1 MNHMM
6 INNLFSSQQY
16 RFIKRRP
23 KILQLL
29 NVMDVWTNAIDKGDS
44 IDTIYLDF
52 TKAFDKVSQT
62 MLTSKLNSIGINT
75 NDVSAITSNN
85 DTFHELTFIYFM
97 VCVNG
102 FCRQT
107 MEQSDK
113 DTRCP
118 DEKGIEEI
126 SSIKFEEIHVHLT
139 TQIMSIIFY
148 LKYVTYSLFFALWL
162 WKAGSLAY
170 ATINRCA
177 VASI

>member
-1 MNHMM
+1 
-6 INNLFSSQQY
+6 
-16 RFIKRRP
+16 
-23 KILQLL
+23 
-29 NVMDVWTNAIDKGDS
+29 MDVKNLIQQGEG
-44 IDTIYLDF
+44 F
-52 TKAFDKVSQT
+52 
-62 MLTSKLNSIGINT
+62 LNMYT
-75 NDVSAITSNN
+75 DCENDVSAITSHNN

-97 VCVNG
+97 DRVNG

-126 SSIKFEEIHVHLT
+126 SSIKYEEIHVHLT

-162 WKAGSLAY
+162 WKAALLHSQ
-170 ATINRCA
+170 R
-177 VASI
+177 

>member
-1 MNHMM
+1 MHYNSFEQSTHHST
-6 INNLFSSQQY
+6 ITKQSNLPDLIQTSVNDA
-16 RFIKRRP
+16 
-23 KILQLL
+23 LLL
-29 NVMDVWTNAIDKGDS
+29 NL
-44 IDTIYLDF
+44 Y
-52 TKAFDKVSQT
+52 
-62 MLTSKLNSIGINT
+62 IGCE
-75 NDVSAITSNN
+75 NDLSAITSRNN

-97 VCVNG
+97 VRVNG

-148 LKYVTYSLFFALWL
+148 LKYVTYSLFFCTVALES
-162 WKAGSLAY
+162 GSLAY